1 MIPRSPGKLED
12 YAIALSIA
20 GWSVGALLG
29 LGHGSYGPE
38 GAPPPWAA
46 RIALACVHAV
56 AAWLFVARPPAKE
69 TAPWRTVLVALPSL
83 VISGLA
89 FRLGGARLDGAWLVI
104 FAIGAAF
111 ACASLL
117 TLGRSFAIFVARRD
131 LVARGPYA
139 FVRHPAYAA
148 ELVMVLAMA
157 GAGGSLDLEQ
167 RVLGVPRV
175 ALSIVLAL
183 LAIGS
188 IVARAREEELF
199 LAGDPAYVD
208 YAARVR
214 FRLVP
219 FVW

>member
-1 MIPRSPGKLED
+1 MMVRSPGKLED

-20 GWSVGALLG
+20 GWAIGSLLG
-29 LGHGSYGPE
+29 LGHGAHGPD
-38 GAPPPWAA
+38 GAQPPWTA

-56 AAWLFVARPPAKE
+56 AAWLFVIRPVAKE
-69 TAPWRTVLVALPSL
+69 IAPWRTVLVALPSL
-83 VISGLA
+83 VVSGLA
-89 FRLGGARLDGAWLVI
+89 FRLGGARLEGAWLVI
-104 FAIGAAF
+104 FVIGAIG

-139 FVRHPAYAA
+139 IVRHPAYAA
-148 ELVMVLAMA
+148 ELAMVLAMA
-157 GAGGSLDLEQ
+157 AAGASIDLEQ
-167 RVLGVPRV
+167 RVLGVPRLAV
-175 ALSIVLAL
+175 AIVLAA
-183 LAIGS
+183 LAVGS